1 MGQENGNSPDEEIGD
16 ETGSETQYRYNFQ
29 AMCAAIFSLLLL
41 KEPQSFTELF
51 CEQQEDILLKKP
63 NGKYEAIQVKTR
75 TPSGYRFITNDRKII
90 DTLKRFIE
98 LDLKFPDSFE
108 SFVIVT
114 NCGFTNVRDDYNNL
128 PKMLSRSKDGTSLD
142 EHKKKYKVV
151 YSKMLEVEYSDE
163 TQIHEVLSKTECQ
176 RIGDFDAIIDK
187 LSRAISEMGPPWSN
201 QNLSE
206 LDTIAISL
214 TDEMVRAS
222 SITFETSTNIYDAVL
237 GVSESDQISRIVE
250 QRRITKQRVTDII
263 QQAISDYNLLKS
275 AGSIDASSIGT
286 AIQTFYD
293 KMEKGGISKDN
304 QTNLLDQKH
313 STQNLL
319 IELGHRKG
327 REYMESIFEHLG
339 MEVRDVWL
347 ELFDNYQRNRPEPFG
362 QELLE
367 NLKPRIRSLYEVLTN
382 SLELDYN
389 YQHIMGIVGILTEM
403 CPIRWSVSYPGGP
416 HND

>member
-1 MGQENGNSPDEEIGD
+1 M
-16 ETGSETQYRYNFQ
+16 
-29 AMCAAIFSLLLL
+29 
-41 KEPQSFTELF
+41 
-51 CEQQEDILLKKP
+51 
-63 NGKYEAIQVKTR
+63 
-75 TPSGYRFITNDRKII
+75 
-90 DTLKRFIE
+90 RFIE

-263 QQAISDYNLLKS
+263 QHAISDYNLLKS

-286 AIQTFYD
+286 AIQTFHD
-293 KMEKGGISKDN
+293 KMEKGGTRRSSD
-304 QTNLLDQKH
+304 L
-313 STQNLL
+313 
-319 IELGHRKG
+319 G
-327 REYMESIFEHLG
+327 REYMKSIFEHLG

-367 NLKPRIRSLYEVLTN
+367 NLKPRIRSSYEVLTN
-382 SLELDYN
+382 SLELDCN